1 MDVIDQFPESV
12 PARIQL
18 HGPDGAVEE
27 MMTVMGRELIS
38 GGTMRIIASFAIGS
52 LLGEWINL
60 EKRITQF
67 GEWLKVDNMLPTF
80 VIAAICAFAG
90 LN

>member
-1 MDVIDQFPESV
+1 
-12 PARIQL
+12 
-18 HGPDGAVEE
+18 

-38 GGTMRIIASFAIGS
+38 GGTMRIIASFAIGF

>member
-1 MDVIDQFPESV
+1 
-12 PARIQL
+12 
-18 HGPDGAVEE
+18 
-27 MMTVMGRELIS
+27 
-38 GGTMRIIASFAIGS
+38 MRIIASFAIGF